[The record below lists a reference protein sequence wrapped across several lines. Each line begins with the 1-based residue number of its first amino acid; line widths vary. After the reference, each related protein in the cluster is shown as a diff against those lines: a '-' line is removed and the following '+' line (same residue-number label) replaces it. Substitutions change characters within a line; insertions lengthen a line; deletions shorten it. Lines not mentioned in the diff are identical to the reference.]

1 MIKIIKRF
9 ANFMNI
15 KKRTKNEKIIKRV
28 MPLLLLI
35 LVLGTSNSIYAET
48 KEVTSDGITSE
59 IIVEGLN
66 VLSGEVDDEYFYI
79 LSDDNCNF
87 FNSTSLLFNKK

>member
-1 MIKIIKRF
+1 
-9 ANFMNI
+9 
-15 KKRTKNEKIIKRV
+15 

-66 VLSGEVDDEYFYI
+66 VLSGEVDDGYFYI

-87 FNSTSLLFNKK
+87 FDSTSLLFNKK